1 MKHTVTKLIIST
13 LLLAAL
19 SAAAELPVNEM
30 AVNEMSKVITET
42 ALPSECL
49 APVVITSIDG
59 VKQAVPGNGF
69 PLEPGVHSVNGL
81 VLLDT
86 TKCRRPDVELDIRT
100 TADLVVD
107 FEAGKIYY
115 IAYDRTFQNPEEWK
129 LVVWKI
135 EQSNSPEDQLQE

>member
-1 MKHTVTKLIIST
+1 MKHTVTKLIISV
-13 LLLAAL
+13 LLLATL
-19 SAAAELPVNEM
+19 PAAAELPVSEM
-30 AVNEMSKVITET
+30 AKVVTQN
-42 ALPSECL
+42 ALPSECFS
-49 APVVITSIDG
+49 PVVITSIDG
-59 VKQAVPGNGF
+59 VKQAVPGHGF

-81 VLLDT
+81 ALLDT
-86 TKCRRPDVELDIRT
+86 TKCRRPDVDLDIRT

-135 EQSNSPEDQLQE
+135 EQASSPEDQLQE

>member
-1 MKHTVTKLIIST
+1 MKHAVTRLIISV

-19 SAAAELPVNEM
+19 PAAAELPVSEM
-30 AVNEMSKVITET
+30 AKVVTET

-49 APVVITSIDG
+49 APVMITSIDG
-59 VKQAVPGNGF
+59 VKQVVPGKGF

-86 TKCRRPDVELDIRT
+86 TKCRRPDVALDVRT

-115 IAYDRTFQNPEEWK
+115 IAYYRTFQNPEEWK
-129 LVVWKI
+129 LVIWKI
-135 EQSNSPEDQLQE
+135 EQASSPEDQLQE

>member
-1 MKHTVTKLIIST
+1 VKHTVTKLIISV

-19 SAAAELPVNEM
+19 PAAVELPVSEM
-30 AVNEMSKVITET
+30 AKVVTQST
-42 ALPSECL
+42 LPSECF

-86 TKCRRPDVELDIRT
+86 TKCRRSDVALDIRT

-107 FEAGKIYY
+107 FETGKIYY

-135 EQSNSPEDQLQE
+135 EQASSPENQLQE